1 MKAVAIYEF
10 GGPDVLTVA
19 DIDVPEPGSGEV
31 RVRVTA
37 ATVNPTDIGM
47 RSGATAATLEAFP
60 KPYVPGME
68 LAGTVD
74 ALGPDTSGFAVGDR
88 VLGIMVPGRTGRG
101 AQSEFVVLPAASLA
115 GVPVGSSL
123 EEAATKHAG

>member
-10 GGPDVLTVA
+10 GGPEVLTVA

-31 RVRVTA
+31 RVRVAA

-47 RSGATAATLEAFP
+47 RTAASAATLEALP

-74 ALGPDTSGFAVGDR
+74 ALGPDTTGFAVGDP
-88 VLGIMVPGRTGRG
+88 VLGIVVPGRHR
-101 AQSEFVVLPAASLA
+101 A
-115 GVPVGSSL
+115 GSAPRIPRRCPPHLRRRTLSSK
-123 EEAATKHAG
+123 AWKRPRSCR